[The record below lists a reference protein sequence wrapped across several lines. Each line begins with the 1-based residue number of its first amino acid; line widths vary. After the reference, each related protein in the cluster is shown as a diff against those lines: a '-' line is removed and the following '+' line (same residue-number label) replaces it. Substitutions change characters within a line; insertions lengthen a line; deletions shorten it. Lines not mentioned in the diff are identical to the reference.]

1 MKDKAILL
9 LALAL
14 LSVSCKTSKV
24 CTSDSRTE
32 STHTEVHKSCTSDSR
47 TESTHT
53 EVHKSD
59 SVKTSHV
66 EQTARNDSIVIE
78 TTIEKETVITID
90 LDGKEIY
97 RETNCNTT
105 TNRDH
110 FRDTK
115 KKVEDKEEV
124 KHEES
129 QKNDS
134 TLIQNHSEEKVIIEE
149 PSLGDKIR
157 QSLAENH
164 SEEKVI
170 IEEPSLG
177 DKIRQS
183 LADCIMWGFG
193 LFVLILISY
202 HYYKKWQEKK
212 EQ

>member
-32 STHTEVHKSCTSDSR
+32 STHTEVHKS
-47 TESTHT
+47 
-53 EVHKSD
+53 D
-59 SVKTSHV
+59 SV
-66 EQTARNDSIVIE
+66 
-78 TTIEKETVITID
+78 
-90 LDGKEIY
+90 DGKEIY

-124 KHEES
+124 KHEEN

-149 PSLGDKIR
+149 PSLRDR
-157 QSLAENH
+157 
-164 SEEKVI
+164 
-170 IEEPSLG
+170 
-177 DKIRQS
+177 IRQS

>member
-1 MKDKAILL
+1 MKDKALLL

-14 LSVSCKTSKV
+14 SLISCKTQKV

-32 STHTEVHKSCTSDSR
+32 STHTEVIKTDSVQ
-47 TESTHT
+47 STHT
-53 EVHKSD
+53 EQSEIKD
-59 SVKTSHV
+59 SV
-66 EQTARNDSIVIE
+66 IIE
-78 TTIEKETVITID
+78 TTIEKETIVTVD
-90 LDGKEIY
+90 LDGNEVK
-97 RETNCNTT
+97 RETNTNKT

-110 FRDTK
+110 FRDLT

-124 KHEES
+124 KQKES

-134 TLIQNHSEEKVIIEE
+134 TLIQNHSEEKVIIQE
-149 PSLGDKIR
+149 PSLW
-157 QSLAENH
+157 
-164 SEEKVI
+164 
-170 IEEPSLG
+170 

-202 HYYKKWQEKK
+202 HYWKKWQGKK

>member
-32 STHTEVHKSCTSDSR
+32 STHTEVHKS
-47 TESTHT
+47 
-53 EVHKSD
+53 D

-66 EQTARNDSIVIE
+66 EQTARTDSIVIE

-110 FRDTK
+110 FRDLT

-124 KHEES
+124 KQKES

-134 TLIQNHSEEKVIIEE
+134 TLIQNHSEEKVIIQE
-149 PSLGDKIR
+149 PSLWDR
-157 QSLAENH
+157 
-164 SEEKVI
+164 
-170 IEEPSLG
+170 
-177 DKIRQS
+177 IRQS

-193 LFVLILISY
+193 VFVLILISY
-202 HYYKKWQEKK
+202 HYWKKWQGKK

>member
-32 STHTEVHKSCTSDSR
+32 STHTEGL
-47 TESTHT
+47 
-53 EVHKSD
+53 KSD

-66 EQTARNDSIVIE
+66 EQTARTDSIVIE

-110 FRDTK
+110 FRDLT

-134 TLIQNHSEEKVIIEE
+134 TLIQNHSEEKVIIQE
-149 PSLGDKIR
+149 PSLWDR
-157 QSLAENH
+157 
-164 SEEKVI
+164 
-170 IEEPSLG
+170 
-177 DKIRQS
+177 IRQS

-193 LFVLILISY
+193 LLVLILISY
-202 HYYKKWQEKK
+202 HYYKKWQGKK
-212 EQ
+212 KQ

>member
-32 STHTEVHKSCTSDSR
+32 STHTEVL
-47 TESTHT
+47 
-53 EVHKSD
+53 KSD

-78 TTIEKETVITID
+78 TTIEKETVITVD

-110 FRDTK
+110 FRDLT
-115 KKVEDKEEV
+115 KKVEDKQEV
-124 KHEES
+124 RHNENLK
-129 QKNDS
+129 KNS
-134 TLIQNHSEEKVIIEE
+134 TLVKNHSEEKVIIQE
-149 PSLGDKIR
+149 PNFFQKLKAKIADIVLWLLAVLVISL
-157 QSLAENH
+157 
-164 SEEKVI
+164 I
-170 IEEPSLG
+170 IY
-177 DKIRQS
+177 K
-183 LADCIMWGFG
+183 
-193 LFVLILISY
+193 
-202 HYYKKWQEKK
+202 HYKQWQEKRK
-212 EQ
+212 KQ

>member
-1 MKDKAILL
+1 
-9 LALAL
+9 
-14 LSVSCKTSKV
+14 
-24 CTSDSRTE
+24 
-32 STHTEVHKSCTSDSR
+32 
-47 TESTHT
+47 
-53 EVHKSD
+53 
-59 SVKTSHV
+59 V
-66 EQTARNDSIVIE
+66 EQTERTDSVVIE

-110 FRDTK
+110 FRDLT

-134 TLIQNHSEEKVIIEE
+134 TLIQNHSEEKVIIQE
-149 PSLGDKIR
+149 PSLWDR
-157 QSLAENH
+157 
-164 SEEKVI
+164 
-170 IEEPSLG
+170 
-177 DKIRQS
+177 IRQS

-193 LFVLILISY
+193 LLVLILISY
-202 HYYKKWQEKK
+202 HYWKKWQGKK